1 MPVENHSKA
10 EAHCEEAGEAWETG
24 NGRALVG
31 NEIEQ
36 RQVQPRKS
44 VGISTVLDDWQPMEL
59 PGLVWRWGEGGR
71 TMSFYP
77 LAATSTPTV
86 CYIDCSARFL
96 SLEALKFY
104 N

>member
-24 NGRALVG
+24 NGHALVG

-44 VGISTVLDDWQPMEL
+44 VGRGMALDDLQPMGL
-59 PGLVWRWGEGGR
+59 PGLVWGGGVAGE
-71 TMSFYP
+71 
-77 LAATSTPTV
+77 L
-86 CYIDCSARFL
+86 
-96 SLEALKFY
+96 
-104 N
+104 